1 MKATGTASPEE
12 ETLQGHIERVVYRGE
27 DGRFAVALIRPD
39 GAETPIKAAG
49 ELGDVEEGDQVRL
62 VGHFRQ
68 DKRFGRQFKVSV
80 AYPVLPHTEAG
91 LRGYLS
97 SGRIKSVGP
106 KLAARLVAYFGTET
120 LRIIMEAP
128 ERLTEVQG
136 IGHKRSQEI
145 RAQVTEHVHYRD
157 ALVFLRG
164 LDLHAGHADRIW
176 KRYEARAIGVVRANP
191 YRLAEEVRGIG
202 FRTADR
208 IGRSL
213 GFGLEHPARAAAGL
227 VHLLGKAG
235 DDGHIFL
242 PRGVLLEQA
251 AQLLGEAAPA
261 TQELAALVEGGQL
274 LDDGGAIYLGVMH
287 ALEVELANRMRA
299 RTMAPAARLI
309 PDPTRFETTTGLTL
323 APAQRAALEL
333 AAETPIM
340 VLTGGPGTG
349 KTTIVRAV
357 LHLFR
362 QLEGEVL
369 LAAPTGRA
377 ARRLTET
384 TGAQASTL
392 HRLLG
397 YHPIEGFRHD
407 EETPLTAAA
416 VVVDEASMLDQA
428 LSVALMRALPHDARL
443 LLVGDADQLPSVGPG
458 NVLSDLLA
466 SGVVPSV
473 RLTEIFRQAEQSEI
487 VLNAHRILEGRRPI
501 APQRGVQS
509 DFYLV
514 PADTPARASELIAEM
529 VSVRIP
535 RRFGL
540 DPVDDIQVL
549 APMHRGICGAMQ
561 LNEVLQQRLNPDG
574 VPVGKG
580 LRPFRVGDKV
590 MQIRNDYQREVFN
603 GDLGRVVGLGSDGV
617 AIRFDQRLLHY
628 GIDELDELILAYAC
642 SVHKS
647 QGSEYP
653 AVVLPLLTEHWP
665 MLHRN
670 LLYTALTRGRR
681 LVILVGQRRA
691 IGRAVTNVDGNVRF
705 TRLAERMRGPQ

>member
-1 MKATGTASPEE
+1 MGKKTPKE
-12 ETLQGHIERVVYRGE
+12 ETLQGQIERVVYRGD
-27 DGRFAVALIRPD
+27 DGRFGVALVRPNGED
-39 GAETPIKAAG
+39 TPIKAAG
-49 ELGDVEEGDQVRL
+49 ELGDIEDGDQVRL
-62 VGHFRQ
+62 VGYFRQ
-68 DKRFGRQFKVSV
+68 DQRFGRQFKVNV
-80 AYPVLPHTEAG
+80 AYPVLPHTESG
-91 LRGYLS
+91 LVGYLS

-106 KLAARLVAYFGTET
+106 KLAERLVAYFGTKT
-120 LRIIMEAP
+120 LDIIMSSP

-136 IGHKRSQEI
+136 IGLKRSREI
-145 RAQVTEHVHYRD
+145 RAQVTEQVYYQD
-157 ALVFLRG
+157 AVVFLRG

-176 KRYEARAIGVVRANP
+176 KKYEVRTIGVVRANP

-202 FRTADR
+202 FSTADR
-208 IGRSL
+208 IGRGL
-213 GFGLEHPARAAAGL
+213 GFDLEHPARAAAGL
-227 VHLLGKAG
+227 VHLLGKAN
-235 DDGHIFL
+235 DDGHVFV

-251 AQLLGEAAPA
+251 ASLLGEAAPA
-261 TQELAALVEGGQL
+261 AEQLSTLVTEGRL
-274 LDDGGAIYLGVMH
+274 LDDGGAIYLNLMH
-287 ALEVELANRMRA
+287 ALEVELARRLRA
-299 RTMAPAARLI
+299 RATHMAERLV
-309 PDPTRFETTTGLTL
+309 PDPALYERTSGLTL

-333 AAETPIM
+333 AAEAPIM

-362 QLEGEVL
+362 QLDGEVL

-407 EETPLTAAA
+407 EETPLSAAA

-428 LSVALMRALPHDARL
+428 LTIALLRALPSGARL

-458 NVLSDLLA
+458 NVLADLLT
-466 SGVVPSV
+466 SGAVPSV
-473 RLTEIFRQAEQSEI
+473 RLTEIFRQAEQSDI
-487 VLNAHRILEGRRPI
+487 VLNAHRVLEGQQPLTT
-501 APQRGVQS
+501 PKGVES

-514 PADTPARASELIAEM
+514 STDTPANAASLIAEM
-529 VSVRIP
+529 VAVRIP

-540 DPVDDIQVL
+540 HPVDDIQVL
-549 APMHRGICGAMQ
+549 APMHRGVCGAMQ
-561 LNEVLQQRLNPDG
+561 LNELLQSRLNPDG
-574 VPVGKG
+574 LPIGKG
-580 LRPFRVGDKV
+580 NRRFRVGDKV
-590 MQIRNDYQREVFN
+590 MQTRNDYQREVFN

-617 AIRFDQRLLHY
+617 AIRFDERLLLY
-628 GIDELDELILAYAC
+628 GTDELDDLVLAYAC

-653 AVVLPLLTEHWP
+653 AIVLPLLTEHWP

-681 LVILVGQRRA
+681 LVVLVGQPRA
-691 IGRAVTNVDGNVRF
+691 IQRATTNVDGNIRF
-705 TRLAERMRGPQ
+705 TRLAERLRGHR

>member
-1 MKATGTASPEE
+1 MGKDTPEE
-12 ETLQGHIERVVYRGE
+12 ETLLGLIERVVYRGD
-27 DGRFAVALIRPD
+27 DGRFAVALVRPNGED
-39 GAETPIKAAG
+39 LPIKAAG
-49 ELGDVEEGDQVRL
+49 ELGDIEDGDQVRL
-62 VGHFRQ
+62 MGHFRNDQ
-68 DKRFGRQFKVSV
+68 RFGRQFKVSV

-91 LRGYLS
+91 LVGYLS
-97 SGRIKSVGP
+97 SGRIKSIGP
-106 KLAARLVAYFGTET
+106 KLAERLVAYFSTKT
-120 LRIIMEAP
+120 LDIIMSSP

-136 IGHKRSQEI
+136 IGLKRSREI
-145 RAQVTEHVHYRD
+145 RAQVTEQVAHRD
-157 ALVFLRG
+157 AIVFLRG
-164 LDLHAGHADRIW
+164 LELHAGHADRIW
-176 KRYEARAIGVVRANP
+176 KKYEARTIGVVRGNP

-202 FRTADR
+202 FSTADR
-208 IGRSL
+208 IGRGL
-213 GFGLEHPARAAAGL
+213 GFDLEHPARAAAGL
-227 VHLLGKAG
+227 VHLLAKAN
-235 DDGHIFL
+235 DDGHVFL

-251 AQLLGEAAPA
+251 ASLLGETAPA
-261 TQELAALVEGGQL
+261 AAQLSTLVEENRL
-274 LDDGGAIYLGVMH
+274 LDDGGAIYLNLMH
-287 ALEVELANRMRA
+287 SLEVELAHRLRA
-299 RTMAPAARLI
+299 RTTNHAEQLL
-309 PDPTRFETTTGLTL
+309 PDPALYEDTTGLTL

-333 AAETPIM
+333 AAEAPIM

-357 LHLFR
+357 IHLFR
-362 QLEGEVL
+362 QLDGEIL

-384 TGAQASTL
+384 TGAHASTL

-428 LSVALMRALPHDARL
+428 LTIALLRAMPPGARL

-458 NVLSDLLA
+458 NVLADLLA

-473 RLTEIFRQAEQSEI
+473 RLTEIFRQAEASEI
-487 VLNAHRILEGRRPI
+487 VRNAHRILEGQS
-501 APQRGVQS
+501 PQATPKGTES
-509 DFYLV
+509 DFYLI
-514 PADTPARASELIAEM
+514 PTDTPAKAAELIAEM
-529 VSVRIP
+529 VAVRIP

-549 APMHRGICGAMQ
+549 APMHRGVCGAMQ
-561 LNEVLQQRLNPDG
+561 LNELLQTRLNPDG

-580 LRPFRVGDKV
+580 KRRFRVGDKI
-590 MQIRNDYQREVFN
+590 MQTRNDYQREVFN

-617 AIRFDQRLLHY
+617 AIRFEERLLVY
-628 GIDELDELILAYAC
+628 GIDELDDLVLAYAC

-653 AVVLPLLTEHWP
+653 AILLPLLTEHWP

-670 LLYTALTRGRR
+670 LLYTAVTRGRR
-681 LVILVGQRRA
+681 LVVLVGQPRA
-691 IGRAVTNVDGNVRF
+691 IHRATNNLDGNIRF
-705 TRLAERMRGPQ
+705 TRLAERLRGHP